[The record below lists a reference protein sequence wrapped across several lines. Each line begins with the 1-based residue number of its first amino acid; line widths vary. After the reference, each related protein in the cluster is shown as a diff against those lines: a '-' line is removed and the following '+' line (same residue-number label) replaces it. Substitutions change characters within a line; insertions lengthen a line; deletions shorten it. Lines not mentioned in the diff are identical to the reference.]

1 VADAHPAEDALLHL
15 AEGDGDVDAAL
26 AAHVFAC
33 AECRARVAA
42 VRAMGLVLESA
53 AVPSRVWCPPRDE
66 LLRFAPDAVRP
77 EGDPA
82 PTARLRAHVAACPAC
97 RDEVRDLLALELAPD
112 APSPLAVA
120 VAGARQ
126 RVVLLLDELRELGLR
141 LLESTLPQGEV
152 PVPVLAR
159 GSAQPGPGEPPVVV
173 TAAFGAGELEVAWG
187 ASSTGVDLRTRSRG
201 AGSRAYRVALSTR
214 RPDGGEELWESRSSD
229 EDGAVTLT
237 GLRPGLYTLAVFGP
251 QRRDADLIVEVELRG
266 A

>member
-1 VADAHPAEDALLHL
+1 MADPTHPDEDALLRL
-15 AEGDGDVDAAL
+15 AEGEDEAAT
-26 AAHVFAC
+26 AAHVAAC
-33 AECRARVAA
+33 ASCGERVAA
-42 VRAMGLVLESA
+42 VRAMGLVLTSA

-66 LLRFAPDAVRP
+66 LLRFAPDAVRT

-97 RDEVRDLLALELAPD
+97 RDEVRDLLALELTPD

-126 RVVLLLDELRELGLR
+126 RVVLLLDELREMGLR
-141 LLESTLPQGEV
+141 LLESTLPPGEV

-159 GSAQPGPGEPPVVV
+159 GSGHGEPPVVV

-187 ASSTGVDLRTRSRG
+187 ATGAGVDLRTRSRG
-201 AGSRAYRVALSTR
+201 AGPRAYRVALSTR